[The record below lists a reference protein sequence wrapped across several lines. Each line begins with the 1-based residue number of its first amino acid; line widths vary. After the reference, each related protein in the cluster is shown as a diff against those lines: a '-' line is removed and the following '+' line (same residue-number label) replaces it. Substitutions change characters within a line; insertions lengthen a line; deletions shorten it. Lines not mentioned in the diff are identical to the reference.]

1 MKKIYLT
8 PLTSVIHIQASQMI
22 AESLG
27 FKKGTTVTKEE
38 DVMTKDQGSWGDVW
52 GSEDD
57 DE

>member
-1 MKKIYLT
+1 
-8 PLTSVIHIQASQMI
+8 MI